1 MRMIKDMIIKRIAEL
16 KNEIHE
22 IEMLEKTLPK
32 EELIC
37 AKNGKGHK
45 WYLKNA
51 GKSIYLPKKERH
63 LAEKLAMKKYYML
76 RKKDLMCELEA
87 CKAYI
92 RKIPNENDTSGMLLK
107 NAGYVEL
114 LGKAFGPHS
123 ENLEAWMA
131 EEYETNKK
139 YPEKLNIKGTQGKY
153 LRSKSEAMIDNVL
166 FRERIPFRYENQ
178 LVLDGIVMYP
188 DFTIRHPKT
197 GEYYYWEHFGMM
209 DNSEYASHACRKI
222 KTYCDNGIIPSINL
236 IMTYETSACP
246 IGMERIEQVAEYYFG

>member
-76 RKKDLMCELEA
+76 RKKRFNVRAGSMQGV
-87 CKAYI
+87 YQ
-92 RKIPNENDTSGMLLK
+92 K
-107 NAGYVEL
+107 NA
-114 LGKAFGPHS
+114 K
-123 ENLEAWMA
+123 
-131 EEYETNKK
+131 
-139 YPEKLNIKGTQGKY
+139 
-153 LRSKSEAMIDNVL
+153 
-166 FRERIPFRYENQ
+166 
-178 LVLDGIVMYP
+178 
-188 DFTIRHPKT
+188 
-197 GEYYYWEHFGMM
+197 
-209 DNSEYASHACRKI
+209 
-222 KTYCDNGIIPSINL
+222 
-236 IMTYETSACP
+236 
-246 IGMERIEQVAEYYFG
+246 

>member
-1 MRMIKDMIIKRIAEL
+1 MIKDMIIKRIAEL

-92 RKIPNENDTSGMLLK
+92 RKMPNENDTSGMLLK
-107 NAGYVEL
+107 NEGYVEL

-166 FRERIPFRYENQ
+166 FRERIPFR
-178 LVLDGIVMYP
+178 
-188 DFTIRHPKT
+188 
-197 GEYYYWEHFGMM
+197 
-209 DNSEYASHACRKI
+209 
-222 KTYCDNGIIPSINL
+222 
-236 IMTYETSACP
+236 
-246 IGMERIEQVAEYYFG
+246 

>member
-1 MRMIKDMIIKRIAEL
+1 MRMIKDIIIKRIVKL
-16 KNEIHE
+16 KKEIQKIE
-22 IEMLEKTLPK
+22 ILEKTFPK

-37 AKNGKGHK
+37 AKNGKGYK
-45 WYLKNA
+45 WYLKSA
-51 GKSIYLPKKERH
+51 GKSIYLPKKERL

-76 RKKDLMCELEA
+76 RKQDLMCELEA
-87 CKAYI
+87 CNAYI
-92 RKIPNENDTSGMLLK
+92 RKVQKENNASDMLLEHD
-107 NAGYVEL
+107 GYIEL

-123 ENLEAWMA
+123 ENLEAWMT

-139 YPEKLNIKGTQGKY
+139 YPENLNIKGTQGKY

-197 GEYYYWEHFGMM
+197 GEYYWEHFGMM
-209 DNSEYASHACRKI
+209 DNPEYASHACRKI

>member
-1 MRMIKDMIIKRIAEL
+1 
-16 KNEIHE
+16 
-22 IEMLEKTLPK
+22 MLL
-32 EELIC
+32 
-37 AKNGKGHK
+37 
-45 WYLKNA
+45 
-51 GKSIYLPKKERH
+51 
-63 LAEKLAMKKYYML
+63 
-76 RKKDLMCELEA
+76 
-87 CKAYI
+87 
-92 RKIPNENDTSGMLLK
+92 END
-107 NAGYVEL
+107 GYIEL

-123 ENLEAWMA
+123 ENLEAWMT

-139 YPEKLNIKGTQGKY
+139 YPENLNIKGTQGKY

-209 DNSEYASHACRKI
+209 DNPEYASHACRKI